1 MMESPTIPDNDDGAE
16 GDPEEPAL
24 EAESTEEVEPTEED
38 EADPEVVEIE
48 PEDDDYT
55 TGNGLFDDIEDS
67 SDDGDSSAEGT
78 GDDPLDSLDS
88 RGEALEDAIND
99 GMARLAVVGLE
110 DDESDGLEEEF
121 TEVFEAFRLGFF
133 GADFAQEY
141 VFVQGDDSIDPAW
154 GLLGSMV
161 CCMAVVLWM
170 RPDGDEQL
178 GKVRSAVRGIGGA
191 A

>member
-1 MMESPTIPDNDDGAE
+1 MESPTIPDNDDGGPE
-16 GDPEEPAL
+16 SGPEEPAL
-24 EAESTEEVEPTEED
+24 EAESTEED

-67 SDDGDSSAEGT
+67 SDDGDSSAEREGM

-110 DDESDGLEEEF
+110 DDEGDGLEDEF

-133 GADFAQEY
+133 GTEFAQEY

-161 CCMAVVLWM
+161 CCLAVVLWM

-178 GKVRSAVRGIGGA
+178 GKARSAVRGIGGTA
-191 A
+191 